1 MIRHI
6 VLLRWTEPL
15 SDGDAEAFEAD
26 LAALPAT
33 IAALSTYEY
42 GADLAIADGNFDYAI
57 TATFADADD
66 FVAYRDHPA
75 HQALIATHLAPRV
88 AQRCAAQFDVAG

>member
-15 SDGDAEAFEAD
+15 GPAETEAFEAD
-26 LAALPAT
+26 LAALPGA
-33 IAALSTYEY
+33 IAALSTYEF

-75 HQALIATHLAPRV
+75 HQALIATHIAPRV
-88 AQRCAAQFDVAG
+88 AQRSAAQFDVAG